1 MKREIKFRFWNPDK
15 FMMDDHK
22 GWREDIGINEA
33 IEASQQYGY
42 KTMQFTGVKD
52 KNGVDIYEGDIVR
65 ILYTDWCSK
74 SENDTRTLEQY
85 LIDIA
90 TIAEVVFEKDC
101 FCVKTYSKKYDDFNF
116 SSLFA
121 GKHGYIEVIG
131 NIYQNSDL
139 LQDVG

>member
-1 MKREIKFRFWNPDK
+1 MQREIKFRFWNPDK

-121 GKHGYIEVIG
+121 GKYGYIEVIG

>member
-101 FCVKTYSKKYDDFNF
+101 FYVKTY
-116 SSLFA
+116 
-121 GKHGYIEVIG
+121 
-131 NIYQNSDL
+131 
-139 LQDVG
+139 

>member
-90 TIAEVVFEKDC
+90 TIAEVVFEKDR

-121 GKHGYIEVIG
+121 GKYGYIEVIG

>member
-1 MKREIKFRFWNPDK
+1 MNRKIKFRFWNPDK

-42 KTMQFTGVKD
+42 KTMQFTGLTD
-52 KNGVDIYEGDIVR
+52 KNGTEIYEGDIVR

-74 SENDTRTLEQY
+74 SENDPRTLEQY

-90 TIAEVVFEKDC
+90 NIAEVVFEKDC
-101 FCVKTYSKKYDDFNF
+101 FCVKTYSKKYDDYNF

-121 GKHGYIEVIG
+121 GKYGYVEVIG
-131 NIYQNSDL
+131 NICQNANL
-139 LQDVG
+139 LQDVA

>member
-1 MKREIKFRFWNPDK
+1 MQRQIKFRFWNPDK

-42 KTMQFTGVKD
+42 KTMQFTGLKD

-74 SENDTRTLEQY
+74 SENDSRALDQY

-116 SSLFA
+116 SSLFV
-121 GKHGYIEVIG
+121 GKYGYVEVIG
-131 NIYQNSDL
+131 NVFQNANL
-139 LQDVG
+139 MQDVL

>member
-121 GKHGYIEVIG
+121 GKYGYIEVIG